1 MNNTVILVGRL
12 VKDIELRFTSSE
24 IAVCN
29 FTLAVTKTY
38 KNKETGEYDAEF
50 IDIEAWRNTAEFLS
64 KYSKKGDMIGVKGSI
79 AKKSYE
85 DKEGKK
91 RNQTYVKAEEV
102 MSVANSKKEEPKEK
116 LNCVETME
124 AVTKDP
130 FEEFANETQNTD
142 LPF

>member
-50 IDIEAWRNTAEFLS
+50 IDIEAWRDIAKLLS
-64 KYSKKGDMIGVKGSI
+64 KYCRQGDMIGIKGSL

-85 DKEGKK
+85 DKDGKT
-91 RNQTYVKAEEV
+91 RYQTYVKAENV
-102 MSVANSKKEEPKEK
+102 MFLSTKKRRTRKRSKRIII
-116 LNCVETME
+116 
-124 AVTKDP
+124 
-130 FEEFANETQNTD
+130 
-142 LPF
+142 